1 MNVRIW
7 HTVLHC
13 VGCVGCSSWQ
23 DGGSPDEVGLRVT
36 VAGAKDTTGAAGV
49 WPRTLA
55 PQSEVTI
62 HLMFVAMS
70 CCVLSRLDFGGN
82 YSCLICGSVMPAI

>member
-1 MNVRIW
+1 M
-7 HTVLHC
+7 
-13 VGCVGCSSWQ
+13 
-23 DGGSPDEVGLRVT
+23 GLRVT
-36 VAGAKDTTGAAGV
+36 AAGAEDTTGAAGV

-82 YSCLICGSVMPAI
+82 YSCL